1 MLRIIMLK
9 NVGRYQHCFAKKR
22 FLQRPDIAVDL
33 LSDVTDYGLV
43 QLYEGK

>member
-1 MLRIIMLK
+1 MLRLIMH
-9 NVGRYQHCFAKKR
+9 VGRYQHCFAKKI
-22 FLQRPDIAVDL
+22 LQRPFIAVDL